1 MHVLDVENQADRNNS
16 SRRVMRYI
24 PEVTADNLPS
34 RIRLE
39 PRYLMKDGSNT
50 NSTIINGDPA
60 QSAVKHIQ
68 SGKHILRYL
77 KAVCRDFILSWRFSM
92 MN

>member
-1 MHVLDVENQADRNNS
+1 MHVHDVENQAERQNS

-39 PRYLMKDGSNT
+39 PRYLIKDASNR
-50 NSTIINGDPA
+50 NPTIPNEDPA
-60 QSAVKHIQ
+60 QSAANRIA
-68 SGKHILRYL
+68 SGENNI
-77 KAVCRDFILSWRFSM
+77 INSM
-92 MN
+92 VS